1 MFSYFSPE
9 QRVPARHPLRSIKA
23 YTDAALKQ
31 TSVRV
36 TLFLFSLIWTAPSV
50 AATRPII
57 LQVDARDVTQG
68 IQHVFLAI
76 PVRPGSLTLAYPKW
90 IPGEHAADGPLTQL
104 VALQIT
110 SGSRVVAWRRDSLDP
125 YSFHVNIPAGVNV
138 LQVRFDYVS
147 PPKSFGDGY
156 GKAPDA
162 TAHLIIL
169 AFNHFILYLR
179 DAAAASIEVKADVLI
194 PAGWKFDSALR
205 PERIEGGHI
214 WLPQTSL
221 YALVDSPL
229 LAGEYFRM
237 VPLTEGSGSTRMSIA
252 ADAPGDLAMS
262 DAMVAG
268 MRRVVVEATGL
279 LGPGH
284 YREYVWLL
292 TLSDALDTQNGLEH
306 HESTD
311 IRDTENL
318 FTDPDR
324 LIETRIL
331 PHEYVHSWNGKYRR
345 PEGLA
350 TRNYQQ
356 PMIDDLLWVYEG
368 MTRYLGDF
376 VLRARSGLSTPEQT
390 RAYVA
395 WIAALMDVDRPGRSW
410 RSLGDTATALP
421 GYNDAPGEWAAIRRT
436 RDYYDEMLLIWL
448 EADTLIRQNTNNKR
462 SLDDFCHEFF
472 GGPAGLPS
480 VRPYSRAD
488 LVEALH
494 AVAPLDWET
503 FLSSRID
510 AINEHAPLEGIRAS
524 GWLLTYDDE
533 PNVFFNAREKGD
545 GAINLSLSLGMWV
558 KPDGVVADVVNGS
571 PAFQSGVAPAMRLL
585 AIGGRKWSMNAAR
598 DAIVNAE
605 KASQPIELIVES
617 ADIVR
622 VLHVGY
628 HAGLRNPHLTRNPER
643 PDLLSQ
649 IIAPKFTIM
658 P

>member
-1 MFSYFSPE
+1 MT
-9 QRVPARHPLRSIKA
+9 R
-23 YTDAALKQ
+23 
-31 TSVRV
+31 VRV
-36 TLFLFSLIWTAPSV
+36 TLILFALIWMAPSV

-57 LQVDARDVTQG
+57 LQVDARDVTRG
-68 IQHVFLAI
+68 IQHAHLAI
-76 PVRPGSLTLAYPKW
+76 PVRPGPLTLAYPKW

-110 SGSRVVAWRRDSLDP
+110 SGGRVVAWRRDSLDP
-125 YSFHVNIPAGVNV
+125 FSFHVDIPAGVNV
-138 LQVRFDYVS
+138 LEVRFDYVS

-156 GKAPDA
+156 GKAPDS

-169 AFNHFILYLR
+169 PFNHFMLYPR
-179 DAAAASIEVKADVLI
+179 DASAESIEVKADVLI
-194 PAGWKFDSALR
+194 PSGWKFDAALR

-214 WLPQTSL
+214 WLPQTTL
-221 YALVDSPL
+221 YTLIDSPL
-229 LAGEYFRM
+229 LAGEYFR
-237 VPLTEGSGSTRMSIA
+237 VIPLTEGAGSTRMSIA
-252 ADAPGDLAMS
+252 ADAPGDLAVS
-262 DAMVAG
+262 DAVVAG

-279 LGPGH
+279 FGPGH
-284 YREYVWLL
+284 YREYVWLI
-292 TLSDALDTQNGLEH
+292 TLSDALATQNGLEH

-318 FTDPDR
+318 FTDPER
-324 LIETRIL
+324 LIEARTL

-356 PMIDDLLWVYEG
+356 PMVDDLLWVYEG

-395 WIAALMDVDRPGRSW
+395 WIAALMDVDRPGRAW
-410 RSLGDTATALP
+410 RSLADTATGLP
-421 GYNDAPGEWAAIRRT
+421 GYNDAPGEWGAIRRT

-448 EADTLIRQNTNNKR
+448 EVDTLIRQQTNNKR

-472 GGPAGLPS
+472 GGSAGLPT
-480 VRPYSRAD
+480 VKAYSRAD
-488 LVEALH
+488 LVKALH
-494 AVAPLDWET
+494 AVAPWDWEA

-510 AINEHAPLEGIRAS
+510 AINERAPLDGIRAG
-524 GWLLTYDDE
+524 GWALNYDDE
-533 PNVFFNAREKGD
+533 PNVFFNAREKVD
-545 GAINLSLSLGMWV
+545 GASNLSLSLGVWV

-571 PAFQSGVAPAMRLL
+571 PAFLSGVTPAMRLL
-585 AIGGRKWSMNAAR
+585 AIDGRKWSTNAAR
-598 DAIVNAE
+598 AAIVKAE
-605 KASQPIELIVES
+605 QTTQPVELIVES

-622 VLHVGY
+622 VLHVDY
-628 HAGLRNPHLTRNPER
+628 HAGLRNPHLVRDPER
-643 PDLLSQ
+643 PDLLGH
-649 IIAPKFTIM
+649 IIAPRFASA

>member
-1 MFSYFSPE
+1 MT
-9 QRVPARHPLRSIKA
+9 R
-23 YTDAALKQ
+23 
-31 TSVRV
+31 VRV
-36 TLFLFSLIWTAPSV
+36 TLILFALIWMAPSV

-57 LQVDARDVTQG
+57 LQVDARDVTRG
-68 IQHVFLAI
+68 IQHAHLAI
-76 PVRPGSLTLAYPKW
+76 PVRPGPLTLAYPKW

-110 SGSRVVAWRRDSLDP
+110 SGGRVVAWRRDSLDP
-125 YSFHVNIPAGVNV
+125 FSFHVDIPAGVNV
-138 LQVRFDYVS
+138 LEVRFDYVS

-156 GKAPDA
+156 GKAPDS

-169 AFNHFILYLR
+169 PFNHFMLYPR
-179 DAAAASIEVKADVLI
+179 DAAAESIEVKADVLI
-194 PAGWKFDSALR
+194 PSGWKFDAALR

-214 WLPQTSL
+214 WLPQTTL
-221 YALVDSPL
+221 YTLIDSPL
-229 LAGEYFRM
+229 LAGEYFR
-237 VPLTEGSGSTRMSIA
+237 VIPLTEGAGSTRMSIA
-252 ADAPGDLAMS
+252 ADAPGDLAVS
-262 DAMVAG
+262 DAVVAG

-279 LGPGH
+279 FGPGH
-284 YREYVWLL
+284 YREYVWLI
-292 TLSDALDTQNGLEH
+292 TLSDALATQNGLEH

-318 FTDPDR
+318 FTDPER
-324 LIETRIL
+324 LIEARTL

-356 PMIDDLLWVYEG
+356 PMVDDLLWIYEG

-395 WIAALMDVDRPGRSW
+395 WIAALMDVDRPGRAW
-410 RSLGDTATALP
+410 RSLADTATGLP
-421 GYNDAPGEWAAIRRT
+421 GYNDAPGEWGAIRRT

-448 EADTLIRQNTNNKR
+448 EVDTLIRQQTNNKR

-472 GGPAGLPS
+472 GGSAGLPT
-480 VRPYSRAD
+480 VKAYSRAD
-488 LVEALH
+488 LVKALH
-494 AVAPLDWET
+494 AVAPWDWEA

-510 AINEHAPLEGIRAS
+510 AINERAPLDGIRAG
-524 GWLLTYDDE
+524 GWALNYDDE
-533 PNVFFNAREKGD
+533 PNVFFNAREKVD
-545 GAINLSLSLGMWV
+545 GASNLSLSLGVWV

-571 PAFQSGVAPAMRLL
+571 PAFLSGVTPAMRLL
-585 AIGGRKWSMNAAR
+585 AIDGRKWSTNAAR
-598 DAIVNAE
+598 AAIVTAE
-605 KASQPIELIVES
+605 QTTQPVELIVES

-622 VLHVGY
+622 VLHVDY
-628 HAGLRNPHLTRNPER
+628 HAGLRNPHLVRDPER
-643 PDLLSQ
+643 PDLLGH
-649 IIAPKFTIM
+649 IIAPRFASA

>member
-1 MFSYFSPE
+1 MT
-9 QRVPARHPLRSIKA
+9 R
-23 YTDAALKQ
+23 
-31 TSVRV
+31 VRV
-36 TLFLFSLIWTAPSV
+36 TLILFALIWMAPSV

-57 LQVDARDVTQG
+57 LQVDARDVTRG
-68 IQHVFLAI
+68 IQHAHLAI
-76 PVRPGSLTLAYPKW
+76 PVRPGPLTLAYPKW

-110 SGSRVVAWRRDSLDP
+110 SGGRVVACRRDSLDP
-125 YSFHVNIPAGVNV
+125 FSFHVDIPAGVNV
-138 LQVRFDYVS
+138 LEVRFDYVS

-156 GKAPDA
+156 GKAPDS

-169 AFNHFILYLR
+169 PFNHFMLYPR
-179 DAAAASIEVKADVLI
+179 DAAAESIEVKADVLI
-194 PAGWKFDSALR
+194 PSGWKFDAALR

-214 WLPQTSL
+214 WLPQTTL
-221 YALVDSPL
+221 YTLIDSPL
-229 LAGEYFRM
+229 LAGEYFR
-237 VPLTEGSGSTRMSIA
+237 VIPLTEGAGSTRMSIA
-252 ADAPGDLAMS
+252 ADAPGDLAVS
-262 DAMVAG
+262 DAVVAG

-279 LGPGH
+279 FGPGH
-284 YREYVWLL
+284 YREYVWLI
-292 TLSDALDTQNGLEH
+292 TLSDALATQNGLEH

-318 FTDPDR
+318 FTDPER
-324 LIETRIL
+324 LIEARTL

-356 PMIDDLLWVYEG
+356 PMVDDLLWIYEG

-395 WIAALMDVDRPGRSW
+395 WIAALMDVDRPGRAW
-410 RSLGDTATALP
+410 RSLADTATGLP
-421 GYNDAPGEWAAIRRT
+421 GYNDAPGEWGAIRRT

-448 EADTLIRQNTNNKR
+448 EVDTLIRQQTNNKR

-472 GGPAGLPS
+472 GGSAGLPT
-480 VRPYSRAD
+480 VKAYSRAD
-488 LVEALH
+488 LVKALH
-494 AVAPLDWET
+494 AVAPWDWEA

-510 AINEHAPLEGIRAS
+510 AINERAPLDGIRAG
-524 GWLLTYDDE
+524 GWALNYDDE
-533 PNVFFNAREKGD
+533 PNVFFNAREKVD
-545 GAINLSLSLGMWV
+545 GASNLSLSLGVWV

-571 PAFQSGVAPAMRLL
+571 PAFLSGVTPAMRLL
-585 AIGGRKWSMNAAR
+585 AIDGRKWSTNAAR
-598 DAIVNAE
+598 AAIVKAE
-605 KASQPIELIVES
+605 QTTQPVELIVES

-622 VLHVGY
+622 VLHVDY
-628 HAGLRNPHLTRNPER
+628 HAGLRNPHLVRDPER
-643 PDLLSQ
+643 PDLLGH
-649 IIAPKFTIM
+649 IIAPRFASA

>member
-1 MFSYFSPE
+1 MT
-9 QRVPARHPLRSIKA
+9 R
-23 YTDAALKQ
+23 
-31 TSVRV
+31 VRV
-36 TLFLFSLIWTAPSV
+36 TLILFALIWMAPSV

-57 LQVDARDVTQG
+57 LQVDARDVTRG
-68 IQHVFLAI
+68 IQHAHLAI
-76 PVRPGSLTLAYPKW
+76 PVRPGPLTLAYPKW

-110 SGSRVVAWRRDSLDP
+110 SGGRVVAWRRDSLDP
-125 YSFHVNIPAGVNV
+125 FSFHVDIPAGVNV
-138 LQVRFDYVS
+138 LEVRFDYVS

-156 GKAPDA
+156 GKAPDS

-169 AFNHFILYLR
+169 PFNHFMLYPR
-179 DAAAASIEVKADVLI
+179 DAAAESIEVKADVLI
-194 PAGWKFDSALR
+194 PSGWKFDAALR

-214 WLPQTSL
+214 WLPQTTL
-221 YALVDSPL
+221 YTLIDSPL
-229 LAGEYFRM
+229 LAGEYFR
-237 VPLTEGSGSTRMSIA
+237 VIPLTEGAGSTRMSIA
-252 ADAPGDLAMS
+252 ADAPGDLAVS
-262 DAMVAG
+262 DAVVAG

-279 LGPGH
+279 FGPGH
-284 YREYVWLL
+284 YREYVWLI
-292 TLSDALDTQNGLEH
+292 TLSDALATQNGLEH

-318 FTDPDR
+318 FTDPER
-324 LIETRIL
+324 LIEARTL

-356 PMIDDLLWVYEG
+356 PMVDDLLWIYEG

-395 WIAALMDVDRPGRSW
+395 WIAALMDVDRPGRAW
-410 RSLGDTATALP
+410 RSLADTATGLP
-421 GYNDAPGEWAAIRRT
+421 GYNDAPGEWGAIRRT

-448 EADTLIRQNTNNKR
+448 EVDTLIRQQTNNKR

-472 GGPAGLPS
+472 GGSAGLPT
-480 VRPYSRAD
+480 VKAYSRAD
-488 LVEALH
+488 LVKALH
-494 AVAPLDWET
+494 AVAPWDWEA

-510 AINEHAPLEGIRAS
+510 AINKRAPLDGIRAG
-524 GWLLTYDDE
+524 GWALNYDDE
-533 PNVFFNAREKGD
+533 PNVFFNAREKVD
-545 GAINLSLSLGMWV
+545 GASNLSLSLGVWV

-571 PAFQSGVAPAMRLL
+571 PAFLSGVTPAMRLL
-585 AIGGRKWSMNAAR
+585 AIDGRKWSTNAAR
-598 DAIVNAE
+598 AAIVKAE
-605 KASQPIELIVES
+605 QTTQPVELIVES

-622 VLHVGY
+622 VLHVDY
-628 HAGLRNPHLTRNPER
+628 HAGLRNPHLVRDPER
-643 PDLLSQ
+643 PDLLGH
-649 IIAPKFTIM
+649 IIAPRFASA

>member
-1 MFSYFSPE
+1 MT
-9 QRVPARHPLRSIKA
+9 R
-23 YTDAALKQ
+23 
-31 TSVRV
+31 VRV
-36 TLFLFSLIWTAPSV
+36 TLILFALIWMAPSV

-57 LQVDARDVTQG
+57 LQVDARDVTRG
-68 IQHVFLAI
+68 IQHAHLAI
-76 PVRPGSLTLAYPKW
+76 PVRPGPLTLAYPKW

-110 SGSRVVAWRRDSLDP
+110 SGGRVVAWRRDSLDP
-125 YSFHVNIPAGVNV
+125 FSFHVDIPAGVNV
-138 LQVRFDYVS
+138 LEVRFDYVS

-156 GKAPDA
+156 GKAPDS

-169 AFNHFILYLR
+169 PFNHFMLYPR
-179 DAAAASIEVKADVLI
+179 DAAAESIEVKADVLI
-194 PAGWKFDSALR
+194 PSGWKFDAALR

-214 WLPQTSL
+214 WLPQTTL
-221 YALVDSPL
+221 YTLIDSPL
-229 LAGEYFRM
+229 LAGEYFR
-237 VPLTEGSGSTRMSIA
+237 VIPLTEGAGSTRMSIA
-252 ADAPGDLAMS
+252 ADAPGDLAVS
-262 DAMVAG
+262 DAVVAG

-279 LGPGH
+279 FGPGH
-284 YREYVWLL
+284 YREYVWLI
-292 TLSDALDTQNGLEH
+292 TLSDALATQNGLEH

-318 FTDPDR
+318 FTDPER
-324 LIETRIL
+324 LIEARTL

-356 PMIDDLLWVYEG
+356 PMVDDLLWIYEG

-395 WIAALMDVDRPGRSW
+395 WIAALMDVDRPGRAW
-410 RSLGDTATALP
+410 RSLADTATGLP
-421 GYNDAPGEWAAIRRT
+421 GYNDAPGEWGAIRRT

-448 EADTLIRQNTNNKR
+448 EVDTLIRQQTNNKR

-472 GGPAGLPS
+472 GGSAGLPT
-480 VRPYSRAD
+480 VKAYSRAD
-488 LVEALH
+488 LVKALH
-494 AVAPLDWET
+494 AVAPWDWEA

-510 AINEHAPLEGIRAS
+510 AINERAPLDGIRAG
-524 GWLLTYDDE
+524 GWALNYDDE
-533 PNVFFNAREKGD
+533 PNVFFNAREKVD
-545 GAINLSLSLGMWV
+545 GASNLSLSLGVWV

-571 PAFQSGVAPAMRLL
+571 PAFLSGVTPAMRLL
-585 AIGGRKWSMNAAR
+585 AIDGRKWSTNAAR
-598 DAIVNAE
+598 AAIVKAE
-605 KASQPIELIVES
+605 QTTQPVELIVES

-622 VLHVGY
+622 VLHVDY
-628 HAGLRNPHLTRNPER
+628 HAGLRNPHLVRDPER
-643 PDLLSQ
+643 PDLLGH
-649 IIAPKFTIM
+649 IIAPRFASA